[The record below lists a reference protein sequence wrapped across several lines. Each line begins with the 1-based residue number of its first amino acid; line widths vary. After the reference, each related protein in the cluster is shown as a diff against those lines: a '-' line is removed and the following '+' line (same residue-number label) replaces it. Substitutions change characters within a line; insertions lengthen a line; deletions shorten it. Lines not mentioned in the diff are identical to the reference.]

1 MVLTNNEIKTSI
13 EEKPMLEQTSWIKIN
28 KQNHVLI
35 DEDYKVIA
43 TIFTT
48 ESESD
53 GDENLIWDVE
63 IESEEFGSYVSLYCA
78 KMAVQKAIAEW
89 DAAIAAQQKKKKV
102 SKKKETSKKK
112 INALHRG

>member
-1 MVLTNNEIKTSI
+1 
-13 EEKPMLEQTSWIKIN
+13 
-28 KQNHVLI
+28 
-35 DEDYKVIA
+35 
-43 TIFTT
+43 
-48 ESESD
+48 
-53 GDENLIWDVE
+53 
-63 IESEEFGSYVSLYCA
+63 LYCA